1 MVLEVQSLDIVS
13 VNFWSILISLINL
26 LIIFLI
32 IKKFLFAP
40 IKKVFAVRKAEVDKV
55 YDDAN
60 LAKDEAE
67 AQKSLYEEK
76 MAGAKDEASQILS
89 NARERADRMSDEII
103 ADANVKA
110 EARYKKAEEE
120 IAQEKK
126 KAMSEL
132 KDDIS
137 TISLDI
143 AEKIV
148 EREINEND
156 HEKLINEFIE
166 EVGESND

>member
-1 MVLEVQSLDIVS
+1 MVFEVQSLPVVS
-13 VNFWSILISLINL
+13 LNIWTILISIANL

-32 IKKFLFAP
+32 LKKFLF
-40 IKKVFAVRKAEVDKV
+40 KRVQKVFDVRRAMVDKI

-60 LAKDEAE
+60 AAKSDAE
-67 AQKSLYEEK
+67 NEKLLYEEK
-76 MAGAKDEASQILS
+76 LAHAKEEAGEILTT
-89 NARERADRMSDEII
+89 ARERADRMSDEII

-137 TISLDI
+137 SMSVDL

-148 EREINEND
+148 EREINEDD
-156 HEKLINEFIE
+156 HRKLINEFIE
-166 EVGESND
+166 EVGNSDD